1 MIEPVNSGR
10 SLLEEIDQTITAT
23 PTLWWLGHAGFIVRF
38 ATITFY
44 IDPFLSASCGRVLS
58 ASSGPVLSASSGRV
72 LSVTPAH
79 GDRLIAAPLDASSVR
94 HADLILATHAHPAH
108 LDAPAIVNM
117 LASSRQAKLV
127 LPKSAAEEAHS
138 AGVPYN
144 RMTTTDAGLRIE
156 YFRDNLYGRVYAV
169 PSAHPTLD
177 WTAVGG
183 YPYLGYVIR
192 FGRWTI
198 YHAGDCAE
206 YPGLA
211 DRLRPFNVSVALLPV
226 GGANFSATQAA
237 QLAHDIGAA
246 WLVPMHYGMF
256 GDSAGGEESDFV
268 SHMLGHRPEQ
278 RFKVFQCGEKWTVPE
293 D

>member
-1 MIEPVNSGR
+1 MIQPVNSGR
-10 SLLEEIDQTITAT
+10 ALLKEIEQTITPT

-44 IDPFLSASCGRVLS
+44 IDPFLSAPSEHEAGSRE
-58 ASSGPVLSASSGRV
+58 
-72 LSVTPAH
+72 
-79 GDRLIAAPLDASSVR
+79 RLIAAPLDPSAIR
-94 HADLILATHAHPAH
+94 HADLILATHAHSGH
-108 LDAPAIVNM
+108 LDAPAIVEM
-117 LASSRQAKLV
+117 LASSPQAKLV
-127 LPKSAAEEAHS
+127 LPKSAAEQAH
-138 AGVPYN
+138 AEGVPYN

-156 YFRDNLYGRVYAV
+156 YFKDSLYGRVYAI
-169 PSAHPTLD
+169 PSAHPQLD
-177 WTAVGG
+177 WTADGG

-198 YHAGDCAE
+198 YHAGDCAV
-206 YPGLA
+206 YDGLA

-237 QLAHDIGAA
+237 QLANDIGAD

-256 GDSAGGEESDFV
+256 GDSAVEESDFV
-268 SHMLGHRPEQ
+268 AHMLGHRPAQ
-278 RFKVFQCGEKWTVPE
+278 RFKVFQPGEKWTVPE